1 MNDSNLATMPT
12 KRKRREVVTVTPNG
26 RNDKNNQPFEIDKDD
41 LGVIDDIVKAQN
53 DSSSTKI
60 QRDLF
65 LNRKMMGTSE
75 DEDHRV
81 TSLTIPYCIDVSNL
95 SKSILQ
101 LDALRSLSFHSNT
114 SIPPWIGE
122 LDHLEKMKFRLPDN
136 PDERDAATGALKAL
150 LKGRDGTPF
159 RRGQKSAV
167 PASVRVAIDR
177 ICGVVEEAA
186 LGYYNHDAIIG
197 AISMKHNKSGGGQ
210 FADAAEYAQ
219 AVVKRNRN
227 TLSKMYK
234 EGTWDG
240 SLDSLLSTSS
250 EE

>member
-1 MNDSNLATMPT
+1 MDNTEWDSLCI
-12 KRKRREVVTVTPNG
+12 EVNEYLEADTT
-26 RNDKNNQPFEIDKDD
+26 
-41 LGVIDDIVKAQN
+41 
-53 DSSSTKI
+53 
-60 QRDLF
+60 
-65 LNRKMMGTSE
+65 
-75 DEDHRV
+75 
-81 TSLTIPYCIDVSNL
+81 
-95 SKSILQ
+95 
-101 LDALRSLSFHSNT
+101 LDAGLKQVVELNLQ
-114 SIPPWIGE
+114 IGTN
-122 LDHLEKMKFRLPDN
+122 N
-136 PDERDAATGALKAL
+136 PSERDAATGALKAL

-210 FADAAEYAQ
+210 FADADEYAQ

-227 TLSKMYK
+227 SLSKMYK

-240 SLDSLLSTSS
+240 SLDSLLGASS

>member
-1 MNDSNLATMPT
+1 MDNTEWDSLCI
-12 KRKRREVVTVTPNG
+12 EVNEYLEADTT
-26 RNDKNNQPFEIDKDD
+26 
-41 LGVIDDIVKAQN
+41 
-53 DSSSTKI
+53 
-60 QRDLF
+60 
-65 LNRKMMGTSE
+65 
-75 DEDHRV
+75 
-81 TSLTIPYCIDVSNL
+81 
-95 SKSILQ
+95 
-101 LDALRSLSFHSNT
+101 LDAGLKQVVELNLQ
-114 SIPPWIGE
+114 IGTN
-122 LDHLEKMKFRLPDN
+122 N
-136 PDERDAATGALKAL
+136 PSERDAATGALKAL

-210 FADAAEYAQ
+210 FADADEYAQ

-227 TLSKMYK
+227 SLSKMYK

-240 SLDSLLSTSS
+240 SLDTLLGASS

>member
-1 MNDSNLATMPT
+1 MEHWGGMRRDMEEMRAFLDSFIYRIKGRIIT
-12 KRKRREVVTVTPNG
+12 RKGELKNMDNTEWDSLCIEVNEYLEADTT
-26 RNDKNNQPFEIDKDD
+26 
-41 LGVIDDIVKAQN
+41 
-53 DSSSTKI
+53 
-60 QRDLF
+60 
-65 LNRKMMGTSE
+65 
-75 DEDHRV
+75 
-81 TSLTIPYCIDVSNL
+81 
-95 SKSILQ
+95 
-101 LDALRSLSFHSNT
+101 LDAGLKQVVELNLQ
-114 SIPPWIGE
+114 IGTN
-122 LDHLEKMKFRLPDN
+122 N

-240 SLDSLLSTSS
+240 SLDSLLGASS